1 MTQADLLSESMK
13 RNASL
18 SPVTAAYSNEVG
30 REKSATISF
39 EHGTQFDGET
49 RNEPKLNVENKL
61 DIGVTPLKYFD
72 PDSALNSSKGLRNII
87 VGGII
92 FSGVI
97 TLALI
102 IQIAIGT
109 TQVPSRIGI
118 ITSEHVCSDIGSQ
131 MVRKGGK
138 SIDAFIASSLCL
150 SVVNPFSSG
159 LGA

>member
-118 ITSEHVCSDIGSQ
+118 ITSEQVCSDIGSQ